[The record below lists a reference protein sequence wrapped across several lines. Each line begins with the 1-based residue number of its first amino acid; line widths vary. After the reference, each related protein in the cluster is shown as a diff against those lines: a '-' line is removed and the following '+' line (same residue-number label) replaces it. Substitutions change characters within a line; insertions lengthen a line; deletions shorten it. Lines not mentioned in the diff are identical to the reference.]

1 MGGITQFSSPCT
13 LGNRNAPRHEQP
25 HTRQQQDGKAAVHA
39 PQHHVDNHHWDKQ
52 LTNENKVT
60 WYEYLLQEAV
70 LFHGRAAIVAAVLMQ
85 DIEEK

>member
-1 MGGITQFSSPCT
+1 MLHVTNNPTLDSNRMEKPPFTHPNIILLTTIT
-13 LGNRNAPRHEQP
+13 E
-25 HTRQQQDGKAAVHA
+25 
-39 PQHHVDNHHWDKQ
+39 DKQ